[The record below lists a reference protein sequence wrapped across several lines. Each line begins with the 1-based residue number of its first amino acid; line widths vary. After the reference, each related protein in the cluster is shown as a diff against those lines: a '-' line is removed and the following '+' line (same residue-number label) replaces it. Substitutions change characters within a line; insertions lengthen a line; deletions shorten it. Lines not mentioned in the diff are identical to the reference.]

1 MGKRGAL
8 RANMRWMMGKCHTL
22 VRSRTM
28 GLMRKGLTMGL
39 IRSLIRGLF
48 MMTQMAMRMGL
59 TMLLRKKIS
68 RSVMKQMSMR
78 LTCQR

>member
-1 MGKRGAL
+1 MGKRGAP
-8 RANMRWMMGKCHTL
+8 RVNMRWMMGKCHTL

-28 GLMRKGLTMGL
+28 RLMRKGLTMGL
-39 IRSLIRGLF
+39 IRSLMKGLF

-68 RSVMKQMSMR
+68 R
-78 LTCQR
+78 